1 MGREYS
7 GFVSRVG
14 GWSVWGRTHM
24 VASGVA
30 AEEPEL
36 CSVLGLSVDGYT
48 ACEHRLGCGRGK
60 ERGCDGSRKL
70 SFLRTEMDEA
80 GVCID
85 IDLRER

>member
-48 ACEHRLGCGRGK
+48 ACEHR
-60 ERGCDGSRKL
+60 
-70 SFLRTEMDEA
+70 
-80 GVCID
+80 
-85 IDLRER
+85 